1 MDWFLGPCRDIN
13 KDDDV
18 GQRSAV
24 SNTVAA
30 LRFRFVVRRHRTVT
44 VLVLYRVKARQVVT
58 FLSPSDSS
66 RRLVDVPEVDMQ
78 FLGNIRVEQ
87 KETASFLTS
96 NSEKPETSP
105 LVVHD
110 SGITRKYNRRT
121 LVDTLQMVRP
131 AENVHDQVLHCAP
144 GR

>member
-1 MDWFLGPCRDIN
+1 
-13 KDDDV
+13 
-18 GQRSAV
+18 
-24 SNTVAA
+24 
-30 LRFRFVVRRHRTVT
+30 VVRRHRTVT
-44 VLVLYRVKARQVVT
+44 VLVLYRVKARQAVT
-58 FLSPSDSS
+58 FLSSSSDSS
-66 RRLVDVPEVDMQ
+66 RRLVDVPEAGMQ

-105 LVVHD
+105 LVVHS

-121 LVDTLQMVRP
+121 LVDTLQVVRP

>member
-1 MDWFLGPCRDIN
+1 MLG
-13 KDDDV
+13 
-18 GQRSAV
+18 STV

-44 VLVLYRVKARQVVT
+44 VLVLYRVNARQAVT
-58 FLSPSDSS
+58 FLSSSDSS
-66 RRLVDVPEVDMQ
+66 HRLADVPEAGMQ

-105 LVVHD
+105 LSRSQSWNH
-110 SGITRKYNRRT
+110 SQIQPTNSSRHPTGGAASREC
-121 LVDTLQMVRP
+121 P
-131 AENVHDQVLHCAP
+131 
-144 GR
+144 